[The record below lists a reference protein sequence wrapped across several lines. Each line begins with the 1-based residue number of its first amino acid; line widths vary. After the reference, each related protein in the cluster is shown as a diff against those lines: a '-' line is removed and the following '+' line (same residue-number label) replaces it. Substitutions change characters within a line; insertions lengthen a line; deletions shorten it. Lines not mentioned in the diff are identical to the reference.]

1 VFRIAVH
8 GRDLV
13 TVSIMVSCDK
23 RVDFFEYMACSFR
36 EGADDREK
44 ARLFIDN
51 NDFVMAWEVFEGQR
65 KESGRLWWLVLMWR
79 LGAGVDLYFPA
90 AQ

>member
-13 TVSIMVSCDK
+13 TVSIIVSCDDG
-23 RVDFFEYMACSFR
+23 VDCFEYMACSFR

-44 ARLFIDN
+44 AKLFIDD
-51 NDFVMAWEVFEGQR
+51 NDLVSESTGRWRGKFVRVKGKSLADFGGWC
-65 KESGRLWWLVLMWR
+65 
-79 LGAGVDLYFPA
+79 
-90 AQ
+90 